1 MRHPWSIA
9 RRIAAAMLLLFS
21 AIALL
26 SGWAAYLQAR
36 QTAIDVEARHVL
48 GVASLVAQD
57 EAVVRAAV
65 SPAAAQALQGRI
77 PTIMD
82 RARVS
87 WMTVMDPSGMRV
99 ASWRPD
105 QVGVPYPLPVDRAL
119 AGDSWTEVS
128 TTGAAGR
135 SVRAV
140 VPVHDPAT
148 GDVVG
153 VLTMGVQVS
162 ELEIVTAAQLP
173 RLALSFAL
181 TAAVGALTA
190 YAVGRYLHRVTLGR
204 GPEDLAEAFLLSE
217 AAMDA
222 MGAGVVVLSPD
233 GRVRQHNAAAGRLLG
248 LPAREETG
256 AAARSPCVPAAL
268 EDALDRH
275 PEAEFTGELDGR
287 LVVVQQRRVQ
297 RPAPRRGGA
306 LALAAREGVAPA
318 PAGTRVVV
326 LHDRT
331 DLQRLSDD
339 LALSHTLTAALRAQ
353 THEHANQLHTAL
365 ALVDAG
371 RLEAARGVLSRHRRP
386 DEDADDVVTALLE
399 AKQAQAAERGVTLE
413 HAVRLDAPVPLPA
426 LDLVTVVGN
435 LVDNALDAAAGGP
448 ADGRWVDVSVTSD
461 VEGLVVQVADGG
473 PGPEA
478 GPELLFEPGYSTK
491 PAPAAGRGVG
501 LALVRSTALAAG
513 GAVDVAT
520 DSGTVFTV
528 EVPATEGPGCD
539 GEAAP

>member
-21 AIALL
+21 VIALL

-36 QTAIDVEARHVL
+36 QTAIDVEGRHVL
-48 GVASLVAQD
+48 GVASLVAQE
-57 EAVVRAAV
+57 EAVVRAAG
-65 SPAAAQALQGRI
+65 SPAAARALQERI
-77 PTIMD
+77 PAIMD

-87 WMTVMDPSGMRV
+87 WMTVMDPSGMRL
-99 ASWRPD
+99 ASWHPD

-181 TAAVGALTA
+181 TATVGALTA

-248 LPAREETG
+248 LPARDEAG
-256 AAARSPCVPAAL
+256 AAAGSPRVPAAL

-275 PEAEFTGELDGR
+275 PEAEFTAELDGR

-339 LALSHTLTAALRAQ
+339 LTLSHTLTAALRSQ

-371 RLEAARGVLSRHRRP
+371 RLEAARGVLSRHGRP
-386 DEDADDVVTALLE
+386 DEDTDDVVTALLE
-399 AKQAQAAERGVTLE
+399 AKRAQAAERGVALE
-413 HAVRLDAPVPLPA
+413 HAVRIDAPVPLPA
-426 LDLVTVVGN
+426 LELVTVVGN
-435 LVDNALDAAAGGP
+435 LVDNALDAAADGP

-473 PGPEA
+473 PGPGA

-528 EVPATEGPGCD
+528 EVPAAEAPGS
-539 GEAAP
+539 AAGARS